1 MSANPDGRVPRRL
14 ALAATLALALGA
26 GAACAHPVAAAAAP
40 ARVAVVVVPSLDLEQ
55 AARRGAVGLLVP
67 GAGASVTRAG
77 ALSSLVRGRVV
88 TSLLGGVATGAPT
101 IRLARTPAAT
111 TIYVTLPP
119 PGRTHNVRRY
129 PLAIVG
135 PGYPR
140 GSLLVSRST
149 RIPGLVSIADVA
161 PTAVALERG
170 ERPRIRA
177 RARDDAARAL
187 RSLDRRLTDAHD
199 TRSAGIVV
207 LVAWTLALS
216 GLGLL
221 LRSAL
226 LARAGVLAVPSALAV
241 AFGLSLAGARD
252 PSTAAWL
259 LALLTG
265 AAALAAAAA
274 QRAFVPVLLAFLGA
288 ALGALAIW
296 PDVNALSAIG
306 PHPDGGGRYYG
317 ITNQV
322 ETLLLAPILAAAA
335 LLPPAALVP
344 LGALAVMLVGWSE
357 TGADGGGTVV
367 VLVALAALWAR
378 RAGVRPTPARVA
390 VGAGAV
396 VAVAAALAALDL
408 LTGGSS
414 HVTDALGAG
423 PGSLLGD
430 LGHRLHVS
438 WKGLTATAQASVTA
452 GATSAVLVGVALLR
466 PRAVAVDALLVA
478 LVASLLVNDTPADVL
493 AYGALVAVAL
503 RVQADVSGRR
513 RAPSSPSAPPA
524 RASRSRRSAA
534 ARDLVAPR

>member
-1 MSANPDGRVPRRL
+1 VSANPDGRVPRRL
-14 ALAATLALALGA
+14 VLAATALLALGPA
-26 GAACAHPVAAAAAP
+26 AACARPAAAAARP
-40 ARVAVVVVPSLDLEQ
+40 ARVAVVVLPSLDVPS

-67 GAGASVTRAG
+67 GSGASVTRAG

-88 TSLLGGVATGAPT
+88 TSLLGGVATGAPA
-101 IRLARTPAAT
+101 IRLARRPAAT

-135 PGYPR
+135 PGYAA
-140 GSLLVSRST
+140 GSLLVSSAT

-161 PTAVALERG
+161 PTVVALERG
-170 ERPRIRA
+170 ERPRLRA
-177 RARDDAARAL
+177 REHDDAAQAL
-187 RSLDRRLTDAHD
+187 AQLDRRLADAHD
-199 TRSAGIVV
+199 TRTAAAVV

-216 GLGLL
+216 GLALL
-221 LRSAL
+221 RRSAL
-226 LARAGVLAVPSALAV
+226 LARAGVLAVPAALAGGFV
-241 AFGLSLAGARD
+241 VSLAGASD
-252 PSTAAWL
+252 PPTVTWL

-274 QRAFVPVLLAFLGA
+274 RRAFLPVQLGFLAA
-288 ALGALAIW
+288 ALCALAIW
-296 PDVNALSAIG
+296 PEVNALSAIG

-344 LGALAVMLVGWSE
+344 LGALAVTLVGWSE

-367 VLVALAALWAR
+367 VLVALAVLSAR
-378 RAGVRPTPARVA
+378 RAGVRLTPARVA
-390 VGAGAV
+390 AGLVAV
-396 VAVAAALAALDL
+396 VAVAAALVGLDA

-414 HVTDALGAG
+414 HVTHALGAG

-438 WKGLTATAQASVTA
+438 WEGVTASIQATAVAAATLTA
-452 GATSAVLVGVALLR
+452 LVGAALLR
-466 PRAVAVDALLVA
+466 PRVASVDALLSA
-478 LVASLLVNDTPADVL
+478 LVVSLLVNDTPTDVL
-493 AYGALVAVAL
+493 AYGALVAAAL
-503 RVQADVSGRR
+503 RIHADVSERR
-513 RAPSSPSAPPA
+513 RASSPPSARRA
-524 RASRSRRSAA
+524 RASRSRRTAA
-534 ARDLVAPR
+534 APDLVAPR